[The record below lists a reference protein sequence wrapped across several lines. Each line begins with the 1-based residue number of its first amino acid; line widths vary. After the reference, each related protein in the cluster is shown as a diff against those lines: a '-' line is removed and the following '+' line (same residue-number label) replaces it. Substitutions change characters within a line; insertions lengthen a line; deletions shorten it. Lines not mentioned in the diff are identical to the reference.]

1 MSARELHLHLRVPP
15 GGADALRAFLARAI
29 PFYEAPGDI
38 SVRLLQQVD
47 DPDVFIEVV
56 AYATVAA
63 FDADQQRV
71 EHDPEMQR
79 WLAEWRTL
87 LAGPPRVVVYAVE
100 A

>member
-1 MSARELHLHLRVPP
+1 MSARELHLHIRVPP
-15 GGADALRAFLARAI
+15 GGADALRAFVARAT

-38 SVRLLQQVD
+38 RVRLLQQAD
-47 DPDVFIEVV
+47 DPDTFIEVV
-56 AYATVAA
+56 AYATRAA

-87 LAGPPRVVVYAVE
+87 LAAPPKVAVYEVSP
-100 A
+100 